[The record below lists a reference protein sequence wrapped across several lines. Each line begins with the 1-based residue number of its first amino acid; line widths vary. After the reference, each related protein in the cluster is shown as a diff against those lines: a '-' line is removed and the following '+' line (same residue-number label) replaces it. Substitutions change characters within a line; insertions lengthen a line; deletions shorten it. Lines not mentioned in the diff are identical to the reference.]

1 MSVILVSGATS
12 GIGRLIA
19 ITFARAGHRVAAGA
33 RSAQGAA
40 ELEQAAAAESL
51 PLQVVWLDV
60 TSAGSVE
67 EAVRETRERLG
78 PIDILVNNAGVVAS
92 GVVEWISEEHV
103 RQVLETNFL
112 GPLRLIQAVLPS
124 MRERRGGS
132 IVLIGSLHGR
142 VPAPAAGLYA
152 ASKQAAA
159 ALHDALAFEVE
170 PFGIRVSTVELG
182 PYRTGIGG
190 RAIAEPPQSEV
201 YAELLTALR
210 DRTARRLTESRD
222 PAEAA
227 AAIVSLALSPS
238 PPLRLPVG
246 DHATE
251 WLSGDHLGEDF
262 LRQLRGELG
271 WPGRLPLA
279 PADALTWPAGSGPG

>member
-1 MSVILVSGATS
+1 MSVVLVSGATS
-12 GIGRLIA
+12 GIGRLVA
-19 ITFARAGHRVAAGA
+19 LAFARTGHQVAAGA
-33 RSAQGAA
+33 RSPEGAA

-51 PLQVVWLDV
+51 PLHIVRLDV
-60 TSAGSVE
+60 TSLGSVE
-67 EAVRETRERLG
+67 EAVRGTHERLG
-78 PIDILVNNAGVVAS
+78 PVDVLVNNAGVVAS
-92 GVVEWISEEHV
+92 GVVEWISEEHA
-103 RQVLETNFL
+103 RQVLETNFF
-112 GPLRLIQAVLPS
+112 GPLRLIKAVLPS

-142 VPAPAAGLYA
+142 VPAPGAGLYA

-159 ALHDALAFEVE
+159 ALHDALAFEGE
-170 PFGIRVSTVELG
+170 RFGIRVSTVELG

-190 RAIAEPPQSEV
+190 RAIADPPRSEA

-210 DRTARRLTESRD
+210 DRTARRLSESGD

-227 AAIVSLALSPS
+227 AAIVSLALSPD

-246 DHATE
+246 KHATE
-251 WLSGDHLGEDF
+251 WLSGYHQGEDF

-271 WPGRLPLA
+271 W
-279 PADALTWPAGSGPG
+279 AGPE